1 MFNSANF
8 IVFIARKVFIFL
20 FLSIVILL
28 FLYILGN
35 RQEFLDSTQI
45 FILKLIL
52 YTSSLSVITGIIL
65 IASYLTVS
73 IKIKSINIT
82 KVIFISLATIFC
94 LGILL
99 TVKFISV
106 WLTLG

>member
-1 MFNSANF
+1 MVNSANF
-8 IVFIARKVFIFL
+8 IVLIAKKVFVFF

-35 RQEFLDSTQI
+35 RQEFLDNTQV
-45 FILKLIL
+45 FILKLTF
-52 YTSSLSVITGIIL
+52 YSSSLSFITGIIL
-65 IASYLTVS
+65 LVSYLTVS
-73 IKIKSINIT
+73 IKIKKISVVKT
-82 KVIFISLATIFC
+82 LFIFFATIFC

-106 WLTLG
+106 WLVLS

>member
-1 MFNSANF
+1 MVNSANF
-8 IVFIARKVFIFL
+8 IVLIARKVFIFL
-20 FLSIVILL
+20 FLIIVILL

-45 FILKLIL
+45 FILKLTL
-52 YTSSLSVITGIIL
+52 YASSLSFITGIIL
-65 IASYLTVS
+65 LASYILVS
-73 IKIKSINIT
+73 IKIKSINVS

-106 WLTLG
+106 WFVLS